1 MDNLIFWAAWALA
14 GIIMLV
20 FYAKRKKSLK
30 STLFGMLT
38 GVSALLLLHY
48 FGGGLGYQP
57 SLNLFNTMTALVLGV
72 PGVIMMLIINIFL

>member
-1 MDNLIFWAAWALA
+1 MDEIMFWAVWALV

-20 FYAKRKKSLK
+20 FYAKRKHSLK
-30 STLFGMLT
+30 STFFGMVT

-57 SLNLFNTMTALVLGV
+57 NLNLFNTMTALVLGV
-72 PGVIMMLIINIFL
+72 PGVIMMLIINKFF